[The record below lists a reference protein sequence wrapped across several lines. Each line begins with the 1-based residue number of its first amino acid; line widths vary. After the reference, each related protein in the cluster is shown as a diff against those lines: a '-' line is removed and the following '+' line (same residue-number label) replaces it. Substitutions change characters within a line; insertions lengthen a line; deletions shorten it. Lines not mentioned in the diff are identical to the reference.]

1 MKKKTNYESF
11 GLHYWI
17 GRSVFHLRVE
27 GTGRAL
33 CGLNLLGL
41 KCKKKEDDKVCRN
54 CRKGVTIL
62 KVRRHRVA
70 VYRGYSAL
78 EAHVETRG

>member
-1 MKKKTNYESF
+1 MKKIDYEKF
-11 GLHYWI
+11 GLDYWI
-17 GRSVFHLRVE
+17 GRNVFHLRVE
-27 GTGRAL
+27 GKMRTL
-33 CGLNLLGL
+33 CGLSLFGL
-41 KCKKKEDDKVCRN
+41 KCRKKEDAKVCRN
-54 CRKGVTIL
+54 CRKRVTIL